1 MKTGFLIKMSNDDNK
16 KMIMDR
22 SSILSWDQWMKT
34 FKECEK
40 YIEVSINNGIPTVLT
55 TEFSKEMEKAITS
68 ILPISS
74 GLGAGNNNC
83 MSCNTCKTRLR
94 LLLRMRDSNG
104 DPFFMTGP
112 KNIYPDK
119 YIPLWDA
126 AHSGTVT
133 SVLVVEPSHFG
144 LYSTGKWD
152 HFSIGTVTIVPG
164 IKDRANYQRL
174 LDKYI
179 PIATKLFTD
188 NGVSGIHKSLNTLIE
203 ILPNVTYG
211 VKLLE
216 SATWFR
222 KHIIENFS
230 HLDRIKQLN
239 ILTSALLD
247 LKYCNEI
254 GSGDVTIP
262 LYHQLSKNTLDALAV
277 CNSIEQLTALLKDRL
292 SPLTYQVKTVEASN
306 GQINM
311 AMKHIGDF
319 ETELMTISS
328 AIKHGAIEIKE
339 KQKYMALSAFTNM
352 KVSKSGAAGFASRSN
367 SHIKI
372 IKTMKDLMENVKN
385 GLINDLEVSVSGQI
399 PVYAIDFIGLKDGV
413 YQTPY
418 SWGFANGLSPSI
430 FNMNGWQKVV
440 AILPIKSSFLFICD
454 GALPNL
460 RNMEPCCHV
469 NLLTDEYNKSCGA
482 AFGNLKNH
490 MILQING
497 KEQFAIGVG
506 VSLNPK
512 SLTDENPPVVRSITF
527 RSEGIEFIIR

>member
-1 MKTGFLIKMSNDDNK
+1 MSKDDNN
-16 KMIMDR
+16 KMNMD
-22 SSILSWDQWMKT
+22 SSSVLFWDNWMKT

-40 YIEVSINNGIPTVLT
+40 YVEVSINNGIPTVLT
-55 TEFSKEMEKAITS
+55 TEFTKEMEEAI
-68 ILPISS
+68 INVLPASF
-74 GLGAGNNNC
+74 GLGSGNNNC
-83 MSCNTCKTRLR
+83 MSCNTCKNRLR

-104 DPFFMTGP
+104 NPFFMTGP
-112 KNIYPDK
+112 KNNYPDK
-119 YIPLWDA
+119 YSPLWDA
-126 AHSGTVT
+126 ARMGCVN
-133 SVLVVEPSHFG
+133 SVLVVEPSQFG

-152 HFSIGTVTIVPG
+152 HFSIGTVTIVPD
-164 IKDRANYQRL
+164 IKDHANYQRL

-179 PIATKLFTD
+179 PIATNLFTV
-188 NGVSGIHKSLNTLIE
+188 NGISGIHKSLNTLIE

-222 KHIIENFS
+222 KHIIENFC
-230 HLDRIKQLN
+230 HVDRIKQLN
-239 ILTSALLD
+239 ILTTALLD

-277 CNSIEQLTALLKDRL
+277 CSSVEQLTALLKDRL

-311 AMKHIGDF
+311 VMKHIGDF
-319 ETELMTISS
+319 ETHLMTISS

-339 KQKYMALSAFTNM
+339 TQKYMDM
-352 KVSKSGAAGFASRSN
+352 KLSKSGAAGFASRSN
-367 SHIKI
+367 SPIKI

-385 GLINDLEVSVSGQI
+385 GLINGLEVSVSGQI

-418 SWGFANGLSPSI
+418 SWGFANGLSPSV
-430 FNMNGWQKVV
+430 FNMYGWQKVV
-440 AILPIKSSFLFICD
+440 AILPIKSSFMFICD
-454 GALPNL
+454 GALPNPL
-460 RNMEPCCHV
+460 NIGPCCHV

-482 AFGNLKNH
+482 VFGNLRNH
-490 MILQING
+490 MIVQING

-506 VSLNPK
+506 VSLNAK
-512 SLTDENPPVVRSITF
+512 SLTDENPPINGSITF
-527 RSEGIEFIIR
+527 RSGGIEFIIR